1 MTRYARLAY
10 WIRKTGIGETAMEV
24 ILKEDVNKLG
34 HRGDVVK
41 VADGYARN
49 FLLPGKLAIEANA
62 ANKAVIEQMKASA
75 VRKSAKEKTESEALS
90 AQLNEVELVFERKVG
105 ENEHLFGSVTSGDI
119 AQQLEQ
125 KGFTIDRRKISLEE
139 PLKTIGEYH
148 VPVKLHREVTS
159 HIKVTVKGDQPEA
172 EAAVVAVTAE

>member
-1 MTRYARLAY
+1 
-10 WIRKTGIGETAMEV
+10 MEV

-41 VADGYARN
+41 VADGYGRN
-49 FLLPGKLAIEANA
+49 YLLPGKLAIEANA

-75 VRKSAKEKTESEALS
+75 VRKSAKEKVEAESLS
-90 AQLNEVELVFERKVG
+90 TQLDAIELVFERKVG

-119 AQQLEQ
+119 AHQLEE
-125 KGFTIDRRKISLEE
+125 KGFKVDRRKISLED
-139 PLKTIGEYH
+139 PLKSIGEYH

-159 HIKVTVKGDQPEA
+159 HIKVTVKGDQLEEEA
-172 EAAVVAVTAE
+172 VAAE

>member
-1 MTRYARLAY
+1 
-10 WIRKTGIGETAMEV
+10 MEV

-41 VADGYARN
+41 VADGYGRN
-49 FLLPGKLAIEANA
+49 YLLPEKLAIEANA

-75 VRKSAKEKTESEALS
+75 VRKSVKEKAGAEQLATQLS
-90 AQLNEVELVFERKVG
+90 EVELVFERKVG

-119 AQQLEQ
+119 AHALEA
-125 KGFTIDRRKISLEE
+125 KGYTIDRRKIALDE
-139 PLKTIGEYH
+139 PLKSLGEYH

-159 HIKVTVKGDQPEA
+159 HVKVTVKGDQQEDEVTAA
-172 EAAVVAVTAE
+172 EATTA

>member
-1 MTRYARLAY
+1 
-10 WIRKTGIGETAMEV
+10 MEV

-41 VADGYARN
+41 VADGYGRN
-49 FLLPGKLAIEANA
+49 YLLPGKLAIEANA
-62 ANKAVIEQMKASA
+62 ANKAVIEQMKGSA
-75 VRKSAKEKTESEALS
+75 VRKSAKEKTEAEGLATQLS
-90 AQLNEVELVFERKVG
+90 AVELVFERKVG

-119 AQQLEQ
+119 AQQLEA
-125 KGFTIDRRKISLEE
+125 KGFTVDRRKISLEE

-159 HIKVTVKGDQPEA
+159 HVKVTVKGDQPEA
-172 EAAVVAVTAE
+172 ETVAVTAE

>member
-1 MTRYARLAY
+1 
-10 WIRKTGIGETAMEV
+10 MEV

-41 VADGYARN
+41 VADGYGRN
-49 FLLPGKLAIEANA
+49 DLLPGKLAIEATV
-62 ANKAVIEQMKASA
+62 ANKAVIEQMKGSA
-75 VRKSAKEKTESEALS
+75 IRKLAKEKIESEELS
-90 AQLNEVELVFERKVG
+90 KKLESVELVFERKVG
-105 ENEHLFGSVTSGDI
+105 ENDHIFGSVTSGDI
-119 AQQLEQ
+119 AHQLEE
-125 KGFTIDRRKISLEE
+125 KGFTVDRRKISLEE

-172 EAAVVAVTAE
+172 EAVAAAE